1 VTDFDAEQFE
11 AELRTLKGARP
22 PQATLDRI
30 LTELGTQ
37 SKRKRA
43 PAAEPAQVC
52 LWRSVLRWVV
62 PAACAAL
69 IALWYAAGHQHSA
82 KPKTGIQ
89 PIAST
94 GRPLLRADKVE
105 IDRQLV
111 ADFDAVARLP
121 GGEPVRFRCQQ
132 WMDKVRLRDT
142 AAGLVIERTTPRLEI
157 VPVRFETY

>member
-1 VTDFDAEQFE
+1 MTDFDAEQFE

-43 PAAEPAQVC
+43 PAEPAQVC

-62 PAACAAL
+62 PAACAVVV
-69 IALWYAAGHQHSA
+69 ALWYAGHENSA
-82 KPKTGIQ
+82 KPKPGIQ
-89 PIAST
+89 PIVSA

-132 WMDKVRLRDT
+132 WMDKVWLRDT

>member
-1 VTDFDAEQFE
+1 MTDFDPEQFE
-11 AELRTLKGARP
+11 AELRTLKGRLRP

-30 LTELGTQ
+30 LTELARNPNGSVLPPQ
-37 SKRKRA
+37 SA
-43 PAAEPAQVC
+43 AQVC
-52 LWRSVLRWVV
+52 LWRSVLRWLV
-62 PAACAAL
+62 PTACAAL
-69 IALWYAAGHQHSA
+69 MLFGMRRVTNIPA

-89 PIAST
+89 PIASS

-111 ADFDAVARLP
+111 ANFDAVGQLP

-142 AAGLVIERTTPRLEI
+142 ATGLVIERTTPRLEI
-157 VPVRFETY
+157 VPVAL